1 MRSSCK
7 DGPIFA
13 ESRTSHSRNVAI
25 ELADLHSSE
34 FGWSFFFSLSG
45 DFPGQLWQAP
55 HMALDAKNLEALQL
69 LIREEVQASEAR
81 ISLRFDQVLT
91 ILDGPARTGEKLD
104 QENLALNEQIKR
116 HDRRIDALEKKV
128 A

>member
-1 MRSSCK
+1 
-7 DGPIFA
+7 
-13 ESRTSHSRNVAI
+13 
-25 ELADLHSSE
+25 
-34 FGWSFFFSLSG
+34 
-45 DFPGQLWQAP
+45 
-55 HMALDAKNLEALQL
+55 MALDAKNLEALQL

-81 ISLRFDQVLT
+81 ISLRFDEVLT
-91 ILDGPARTGEKLD
+91 ILDGLARTGEKLD